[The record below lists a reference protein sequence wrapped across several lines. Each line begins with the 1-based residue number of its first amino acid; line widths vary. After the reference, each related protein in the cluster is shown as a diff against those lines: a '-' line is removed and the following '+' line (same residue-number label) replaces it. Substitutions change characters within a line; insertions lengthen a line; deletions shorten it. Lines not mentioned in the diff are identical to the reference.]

1 MIENFQKHF
10 IFEFWILNFAFW
22 LVFWRGTHRK
32 NPLQREKELTADRF
46 WQNFTKN
53 NQADP
58 CTLGTSTASP
68 PPQQHMQA
76 SWTPP
81 VNTIH
86 YRAPDFSLMR
96 PFSPVHTDAVPLYI
110 ASSTA
115 CWSRACHDLH
125 ATSWSL
131 VMTCQ
136 RFPSVVGGCL
146 KSVIFSLPDTGCHLM
161 FLSWLLHYHDSPLIF
176 LHSMSRSWHGYYMG

>member
-10 IFEFWILNFAFW
+10 IFEFWILNLAFW
-22 LVFWRGTHRK
+22 LFYWRGTNRK
-32 NPLQREKELTADRF
+32 NPLQREKELTADHF

-58 CTLGTSTASP
+58 CTLGSSTGFP

-86 YRAPDFSLMR
+86 YRAPDFSWMR
-96 PFSPVHTDAVPLYI
+96 PFSPAHTDPVPLYI

-115 CWSRACHDLH
+115 CQSRACHDLH
-125 ATSWSL
+125 ATSQLL
-131 VMTCQ
+131 VMTSQ

-146 KSVIFSLPDTGCHLM
+146 KSVIFFLADTGCHLM

-176 LHSMSRSWHGYYMG
+176 LHLMSRSWHGYYMG